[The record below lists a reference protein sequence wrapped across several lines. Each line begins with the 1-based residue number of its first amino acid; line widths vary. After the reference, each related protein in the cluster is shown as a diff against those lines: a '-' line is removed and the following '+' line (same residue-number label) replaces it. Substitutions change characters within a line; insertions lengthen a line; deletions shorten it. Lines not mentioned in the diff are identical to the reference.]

1 MSENF
6 DLLARTPLF
15 TGLRREELESMLA
28 CLSARII
35 QLEKGAP
42 VCLEGDA
49 ANHVGI
55 VLLGAVQVVREDYY
69 GNRSVLTVAEP
80 GELFAEVFACAGL
93 ETMPVSVLALKHS
106 RIMLLDCKKVLT
118 VCSNAC
124 PFHTRLVNNLL
135 RVVAQKNL
143 ALNQKIH
150 FMSRRTTREKVMAY
164 LLEQAKRHGSDR
176 FTIPFDRQALA
187 DYLGVER
194 SAMST
199 EISKLKQAGF
209 LDCKGSWFHI
219 KKAYL

>member
-1 MSENF
+1 MESNF
-6 DLLARTPLF
+6 EILSRTPLF
-15 TGLRREELESMLA
+15 STISRDDLPSMLA
-28 CLSARII
+28 CLSAKTTAID
-35 QLEKGAP
+35 KGTS
-42 VCLEGDA
+42 VFLEGDP

-55 VLLGAVQVVREDYY
+55 VLSGAVQVVRDDYY

-80 GELFAEVFACAGL
+80 GDLFAEVFACAGL
-93 ETMPVSVLALKHS
+93 DTMPVSVIAVKDS

-124 PFHTRLVNNLL
+124 PFHTQLVNNLL

-143 ALNQKIH
+143 ALNRKIQV
-150 FMSRRTTREKVMAY
+150 MSHRTTKEKIMAY
-164 LLEQAKRHGSDR
+164 LLEQAKRQNSAQ
-176 FTIPFDRQALA
+176 FTIPYDRQALA

-199 EISKLKQAGF
+199 EIGKLKKAGI

-219 KKAYL
+219 KKSYP